1 MAPGSDFSRGQV
13 SELQRVIDL
22 GRQISGLSFGIFVG
36 DLPSGRGSALARH
49 AELADAPA
57 AVLVA
62 VDPVARCIEIV
73 TGSHAFRALDDRSC
87 ELAVL
92 AMKSS
97 FEAGD
102 LVGGIRDAVN
112 LLAQRA
118 RAPHLTQ
125 NLGETNNLGELQ
137 G

>member
-22 GRQISGLSFGIFVG
+22 GRQISGLGFGIYIG
-36 DLPSGRGSALARH
+36 ELPDGRESAIARH
-49 AELADAPA
+49 AQLADAPA

-62 VDPVARCIEIV
+62 VDPAARSIEIV

-92 AMKSS
+92 AMTSS

-102 LVGGIRDAVN
+102 LVGGVRDAVN

-118 RAPHLTQ
+118 RAPHLAQ
-125 NLGETNNLGELQ
+125 NLGETNNLGELR

>member
-1 MAPGSDFSRGQV
+1 MAPGRDFSRAQV
-13 SELQRVIDL
+13 SDLQRVIDL
-22 GRQISGLSFGIFVG
+22 GREISGLSFGIFVG
-36 DLPSGRGSALARH
+36 ELPSGRESAVARH
-49 AELADAPA
+49 AQLNDAPA

-62 VDPVARCIEIV
+62 VDPGARTIEIV
-73 TGSHAFRALDDRSC
+73 TGSRAVRALDDRSC

-92 AMKSS
+92 AMRSS

-118 RAPHLTQ
+118 RAPHIVH
-125 NLGETNNLGELQ
+125 EDEPA
-137 G
+137 

>member
-1 MAPGSDFSRGQV
+1 MAPGRDFSRGQV
-13 SELQRVIDL
+13 NELQRVIDL
-22 GRQISGLSFGIFVG
+22 GRQISGLSFGVFVG
-36 DLPSGRGSALARH
+36 DLPGGRESAVARH
-49 AELADAPA
+49 AELNDAPA

-62 VDPVARCIEIV
+62 VDPDARTIEIV
-73 TGSHAFRALDDRSC
+73 TGTHAARALDDRCC

-118 RAPHLTQ
+118 RAPHIVH
-125 NLGETNNLGELQ
+125 EDEPA
-137 G
+137 

>member
-1 MAPGSDFSRGQV
+1 MAPGRSFSGGQV
-13 SELQRVIDL
+13 SELQRVIDI
-22 GRQISGLSFGIFVG
+22 GRQISGLSFGIYVG
-36 DLPSGRGSALARH
+36 DLPGGRESAVARH
-49 AELADAPA
+49 AQLNDAPA

-62 VDPVARCIEIV
+62 VDPADRAIEIV
-73 TGSHAFRALDDRSC
+73 TGSHAVRALDDRSC

-118 RAPHLTQ
+118 RAPHVVH
-125 NLGETNNLGELQ
+125 EDEPA
-137 G
+137 

>member
-1 MAPGSDFSRGQV
+1 MAPGGDFSSGQV
-13 SELQRVIDL
+13 SDLQRVIDL
-22 GRQISGLSFGIFVG
+22 GREISGLSFGIFVCQFSMPG
-36 DLPSGRGSALARH
+36 HGRLS
-49 AELADAPA
+49 A

-62 VDPVARCIEIV
+62 VDPRARTIAIV
-73 TGSHAFRALDDRSC
+73 TGSRAVMALDDRSC

-118 RAPHLTQ
+118 RASHLAQ
-125 NLGETNNLGELQ
+125 NLGETNNLGELR

>member
-1 MAPGSDFSRGQV
+1 MAPGREFSSGQV
-13 SELQRVIDL
+13 RDLQRVIDL
-22 GRQISGLSFGIFVG
+22 GREISGLSFGIFVG
-36 DLPSGRGSALARH
+36 DLPSGRDSAMARH

-62 VDPVARCIEIV
+62 VDPAAKIIEIV
-73 TGSHAFRALDDRSC
+73 TGSHAVRALDDRSC

-92 AMKSS
+92 AMRSS

-118 RAPHLTQ
+118 RAPHIVHED
-125 NLGETNNLGELQ
+125 GPA
-137 G
+137 

>member
-1 MAPGSDFSRGQV
+1 MAPGGDFSSGQV
-13 SELQRVIDL
+13 SDLQRVIDL
-22 GRQISGLSFGIFVG
+22 GREISGLSFGIFVG
-36 DLPSGRGSALARH
+36 ELPGGRESAVARH
-49 AELADAPA
+49 AQLNDAPA

-62 VDPVARCIEIV
+62 VDPRARTIAIV
-73 TGSHAFRALDDRSC
+73 TGSRAVIALDDRSC

-118 RAPHLTQ
+118 RASHLAQ
-125 NLGETNNLGELQ
+125 NLGETNNLGELR

>member
-1 MAPGSDFSRGQV
+1 MAPGLDFSRGQV
-13 SELQRVIDL
+13 SELQRVIDT
-22 GRQISGLSFGIFVG
+22 GRQISGLSFGIYVG
-36 DLPSGRGSALARH
+36 DLPGGHESAVARH
-49 AELADAPA
+49 AQLNDAPA
-57 AVLVA
+57 AILVA
-62 VDPVARCIEIV
+62 VDPAARSIEIV
-73 TGSHAFRALDDRSC
+73 TGTHAARALDDRSC

-118 RAPHLTQ
+118 RVPHVVH
-125 NLGETNNLGELQ
+125 EDEPA
-137 G
+137 

>member
-22 GRQISGLSFGIFVG
+22 GRQISGLCFGVYIG
-36 DLPSGRGSALARH
+36 ALPDGHDSAIARH
-49 AELADAPA
+49 AQLADAPA

-62 VDPVARCIEIV
+62 VDPSARSIDIV
-73 TGSHAFRALDDRSC
+73 TGTYAARLLDDRSC

-102 LVGGIRDAVN
+102 LVGGVRDAVN

-118 RAPHLTQ
+118 RTPHTTHTQ
-125 NLGETNNLGELQ
+125 EPT
-137 G
+137 